1 MARAQN
7 AWESNSAVS
16 ALVYKPSSSRPLR
29 SHTPFPYP
37 KFKILSVLNFRH
49 SSFRTVLTHYF
60 TRRTRICAHTLSL
73 PSTSNFNLDPS
84 LASHTRQRQADED
97 FINKS
102 LLDQL
107 DAEPIISSS
116 SLSDSSTSD
125 HHLSS
130 SSNPNSSPESSP
142 VLPTMRQQPPRPD
155 SPLEQFG
162 MYAEFDPDKRSAL
175 NGYHRAS
182 FTALPNATRPSKHHA
197 TPSALPPS
205 TTPIFRDVG
214 ATAYQHEAYGL
225 SSPTQTHM
233 QPSFADRTNYAAPF
247 GLAEP
252 YANFSKLPHAS
263 QPHSLSHAV
272 NPHPASM
279 SSQTPYGPHLAA
291 NIVGMG
297 MSSGHGSGVGNGT
310 SANNMQEDISTIF
323 VVGFPDDM
331 QEREFQNMFTFSS
344 GFEAATL
351 KIPNKE
357 YTAYGVSGSTGA
369 APGIPALNP
378 SLASIVRAQAAMNDP
393 YNLVTMNQGGV
404 LVDGGR
410 DGTMSSWPTAP
421 IDDSYYP
428 PGLGIGLGG
437 MVPGVG
443 GPGVTLGPGPNPSA
457 SGTAPGNGPVPP
469 RKQII
474 GFAKFRTREE
484 ALEARDLLQGR
495 RVDIEKGAVL
505 KAEMAKKNLHTKRG
519 VTANGGAGTN
529 VGSIN
534 GSTVN
539 PLASVGHVGPA
550 SAPLPPGS
558 GMGLSANLPHPQY
571 DVHLSNQAHPAELA
585 PGGMSLRERELGTL
599 GAMGFTGAVSSN
611 NTSSSGTTAVPGS
624 LSKIWDEDN
633 RERERKVY
641 DAMGFGFSSG
651 DESSGPISAKESGR
665 RLETKN
671 GRARDESQPLRL
683 RSGSAFDAFHS
694 VPAFVTSS
702 QNGLVSPPLQKTRPL
717 ALSSLNHAD
726 GLSGPW
732 DHFAKTSAGSN
743 VPNSASS
750 KASHSSF
757 NGRTRSSRSSSVAAG
772 STHSKH
778 SVRDTNGGE
787 DDEDVY
793 TNPEME
799 LEDPNATAKE
809 IDVAQIARAVGSLAV
824 ATNHANGN
832 SSCAGVT
839 MVNGAHSQ
847 GQISPQL
854 PSPSSGS
861 GTSVSALSAG
871 GASGVSASA
880 AISSSS
886 SSSGMRHAPAPL
898 QHNTASSFA
907 TQNSASN
914 INVSHLSSML
924 SSALPG
930 LVSGVDQNPPIN
942 TLYVGN
948 LPISPPPLG
957 YPPDLLQD
965 SLKDLFRTRPG
976 YKRLSF
982 KQKNT
987 GPMCFVEFEDVNAA
1001 TKAINDL
1008 YGNTLNGLVKGGG
1021 IRLSYSKNPLGI
1033 RTPTSA
1039 NGFGPGFQHQHFGRD
1054 GDRER
1059 GDRYTYGG
1067 AQTLSPVPHHH
1078 SVNHRSAHTHEFMIS
1093 PPPPRFSGN
1102 AAATNSNMTFGN
1114 FSSSSY
1120 NRVPAG
1126 SGSNLMF
1133 GTSNSF
1139 QGGAGPGV
1147 GYRLTASDVYE
1158 DVQGDLHTSF
1168 APFDNG
1174 HLDHP
1179 QLPMQHQGPNPNQNQ
1194 NF

>member
-1 MARAQN
+1 
-7 AWESNSAVS
+7 
-16 ALVYKPSSSRPLR
+16 
-29 SHTPFPYP
+29 
-37 KFKILSVLNFRH
+37 
-49 SSFRTVLTHYF
+49 
-60 TRRTRICAHTLSL
+60 
-73 PSTSNFNLDPS
+73 
-84 LASHTRQRQADED
+84 
-97 FINKS
+97 
-102 LLDQL
+102 
-107 DAEPIISSS
+107 
-116 SLSDSSTSD
+116 
-125 HHLSS
+125 
-130 SSNPNSSPESSP
+130 
-142 VLPTMRQQPPRPD
+142 
-155 SPLEQFG
+155 

-297 MSSGHGSGVGNGT
+297 MSSGPGSGVGNGT

-428 PGLGIGLGG
+428 PGL
-437 MVPGVG
+437 
-443 GPGVTLGPGPNPSA
+443 A
-457 SGTAPGNGPVPP
+457 SGNGPVPP

-641 DAMGFGFSSG
+641 DAMGFSFSPG

-757 NGRTRSSRSSSVAAG
+757 NGRTRSSR
-772 STHSKH
+772 
-778 SVRDTNGGE
+778 
-787 DDEDVY
+787 
-793 TNPEME
+793 
-799 LEDPNATAKE
+799 
-809 IDVAQIARAVGSLAV
+809 
-824 ATNHANGN
+824 
-832 SSCAGVT
+832 
-839 MVNGAHSQ
+839 
-847 GQISPQL
+847 QISPQL

-1039 NGFGPGFQHQHFGRD
+1039 NGFGPGFQQQHFGRD

-1139 QGGAGPGV
+1139 QGGAGLGV